1 MASGRRAGSSTSR
14 RAWRSACCEVGG
26 SGPGVSSFG
35 TRAQSPSAHR
45 PSWPSTRSSEST
57 RTAPRSSTGRPS
69 WRRIG
74 FGVTPAV
81 HTSVCVA
88 IRSPPESTTVPGPA
102 DASVVEVWISTPRPA
117 ELLRGVLAEARR
129 DLGQD
134 LRRRVDEHPAQSR
147 PLELRVVTQRVADEI
162 RELGERLDAR
172 IARSDEDERQ
182 VCLGALAVVLG
193 RGRLEPAQHVVAE
206 LDRVGEVLE
215 AETVL
220 GEAGDRQRPRERA
233 QREDGLLV
241 VDDERLRTGLD
252 RGDALLRVERR
263 EPSEEQLGVRAHHPQ
278 RHDDVAGLERARR
291 GLGQHRRVE
300 HEVLLA
306 DDRRAA
312 LAEQAGDVRTGEAAA
327 RGRAFRLCGVP
338 RLYDRHVQVSV
349 IGSGAEHEARAE
361 EVGRLLAERGCVVV
375 TGGLG
380 EVMAAALRGAKAAG
394 GTTIGILPGTSR
406 SDANEW
412 IDHAVATGLGH
423 TRNFAVA
430 ASGDAVIA
438 VGGQLGNADR
448 DRLRDAAWPT
458 GRDPRAGPGGGR
470 RRSRRHAR

>member
-1 MASGRRAGSSTSR
+1 MDLD
-14 RAWRSACCEVGG
+14 
-26 SGPGVSSFG
+26 
-35 TRAQSPSAHR
+35 
-45 PSWPSTRSSEST
+45 
-57 RTAPRSSTGRPS
+57 
-69 WRRIG
+69 
-74 FGVTPAV
+74 PA
-81 HTSVCVA
+81 
-88 IRSPPESTTVPGPA
+88 
-102 DASVVEVWISTPRPA
+102 PA
-117 ELLRGVLAEARR
+117 ELLRRVLPEARR

-147 PLELRVVTQRVADEI
+147 ALELRVVAQRVADEVG
-162 RELGERLDAR
+162 ELGERLDAR
-172 IARSDEDERQ
+172 VARSDEDERE
-182 VCLGALAVVLG
+182 VRLGALAVVLG

-206 LDRVGEVLE
+206 VDRVGEVLE
-215 AETVL
+215 AEPVL
-220 GEAGDRQRPRERA
+220 GETGDRQRPRERA
-233 QREDGLLV
+233 EREDGPLV
-241 VDDERLRTGLD
+241 VDGERLRTGLD

-263 EPSEEQLGVRAHHPQ
+263 EPAEEQLGVRAHHPQ
-278 RHDDVAGLERARR
+278 RHDDVARLERARG

-312 LAEQAGDVRTGEAAA
+312 LAEQAGDVRAGEAAA
-327 RGRAFRLCGVP
+327 EDERAASRVP

-380 EVMAAALRGAKAAG
+380 EVMAAAARGAKAAG

-412 IDHAVATGLGH
+412 VDHAVATGLGH
-423 TRNFAVA
+423 MRNFAVA

-438 VGGQLGNADR
+438 VGGSWGTLTEIAFAMRLGRPVVILEPGLAVDGVGR
-448 DRLRDAAWPT
+448 AVTPDEAVELALSRAREAA
-458 GRDPRAGPGGGR
+458 
-470 RRSRRHAR
+470 